1 VSVESE
7 GALQPWVIK
16 ALIWIAI
23 SITSLFTAT
32 YGWLFRDVVHRVK
45 ALEGNDKKY
54 ATALSVSQLEV
65 RSRTELL
72 AYLKQMRDDQE
83 RLALSVSQLE
93 VRSRT
98 ELLAYLKQMRDDQE
112 GLSEQVRDDQQRLHK
127 ENRDDNS
134 ALRSD
139 VRAVHTRVDE
149 LFRK

>member
-1 VSVESE
+1 
-7 GALQPWVIK
+7 
-16 ALIWIAI
+16 
-23 SITSLFTAT
+23 
-32 YGWLFRDVVHRVK
+32 
-45 ALEGNDKKY
+45 
-54 ATALSVSQLEV
+54 
-65 RSRTELL
+65 
-72 AYLKQMRDDQE
+72 MRDEQE

-139 VRAVHTRVDE
+139 VRAVHARVDE